1 MSAKG
6 RMKTDKFDCD
16 RLAVEEVC
24 AYEQAK
30 LARPCRKVLG
40 TGNIPSKTTPKEPS
54 PIFFPTRKW
63 VPMMPAEEPPIE
75 EVMCPEDDAITWG
88 VAMFKDW
95 KEEGRG
101 SGGI

>member
-1 MSAKG
+1 
-6 RMKTDKFDCD
+6 
-16 RLAVEEVC
+16 
-24 AYEQAK
+24 
-30 LARPCRKVLG
+30 
-40 TGNIPSKTTPKEPS
+40 
-54 PIFFPTRKW
+54 
-63 VPMMPAEEPPIE
+63 MMPAEEPPIE